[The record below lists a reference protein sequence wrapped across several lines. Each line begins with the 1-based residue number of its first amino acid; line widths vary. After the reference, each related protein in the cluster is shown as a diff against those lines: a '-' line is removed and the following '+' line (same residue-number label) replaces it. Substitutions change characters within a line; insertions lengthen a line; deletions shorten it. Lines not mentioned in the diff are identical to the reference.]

1 MKKSVYLDH
10 ASATPLD
17 PAVLRAMEPYFTDK
31 FYNPSA
37 IYGLGREVKADI
49 IEAKKLIGK
58 HLGVQHSELIMTS
71 GGTESNNLAISGV
84 MELYPDKKIMIS
96 AVEHESVIAPAQK
109 YDSDILKVDNNGLLI
124 TDELKKID
132 DDVVMISVML
142 ANNEVGT
149 IQPIRNI
156 AEKIKEIINDRRKRG
171 VDTPLIFHTDA
182 CQAPSYVDINAHR
195 LGVDMLT
202 LNGGKIYGPK
212 QTGILYVSSKIKLNP
227 QILGGGQQRGLRS
240 GTENVPGIIGFATA
254 FDIATKA
261 RASEVKRL
269 SELQAFL
276 IKELSGISTNVEIN
290 GSLKKR
296 LPNNVHITIN
306 GQDNERLLF
315 LLDEAGIQVATGSAC
330 SASSDEPSHVLR
342 AIGLN
347 DEQSR
352 SSLRF
357 TMGKTTKKSDLQYLV
372 ETITKILR

>member
-1 MKKSVYLDH
+1 MKKLVYLDH

-17 PAVLRAMEPYFTDK
+17 PAVVRAMEPYFSDK

-71 GGTESNNLAISGV
+71 GGTESNNLAVSGV
-84 MELYPDKKIMIS
+84 MELYPGKKIMIS
-96 AVEHESVIAPAQK
+96 AIEHESVVAPAQK
-109 YDSDILKVDNNGLLI
+109 YNNDILKVDNNGLLI

-156 AEKIKEIINDRRKRG
+156 AEKIKEIINDRRTRG
-171 VDTPLIFHTDA
+171 VDTPIIFHTDA
-182 CQAPSYVDINAHR
+182 CQAPSFVEVNAHR

-212 QTGILYVSSKIKLNP
+212 QAGILYVSSKIKLNP
-227 QILGGGQQRGLRS
+227 QILGGGQQRSLRS
-240 GTENVPGIIGFATA
+240 GTENVPGIIGFAA
-254 FDIATKA
+254 ALDLAAKLRGNEI
-261 RASEVKRL
+261 KRL
-269 SELQAFL
+269 GELQAYL
-276 IKELSGISTNVEIN
+276 IKELSGISTNIEIN

-330 SASSDEPSHVLR
+330 SASSDEPSHVLK

-357 TMGKTTKKSDLQYLV
+357 TMGKTTKKADLQYLV
-372 ETITKILR
+372 ETIAKILP